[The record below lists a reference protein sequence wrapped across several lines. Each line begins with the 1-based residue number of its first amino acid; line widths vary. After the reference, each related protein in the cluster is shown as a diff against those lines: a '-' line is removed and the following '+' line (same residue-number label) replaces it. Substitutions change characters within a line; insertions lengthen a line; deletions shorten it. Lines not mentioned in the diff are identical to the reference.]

1 MKFPIT
7 KEQLQAYKEEE
18 DKIENAKE
26 DLEKG
31 ITLMLD
37 QLLIELKRDMPR
49 YSAVQYYDTWA
60 IVENHER
67 HYPRY
72 LHKANRQWFLQRYME
87 RLQETF
93 IGCKIR
99 LDPSNMRVRIDWS

>member
-7 KEQLQAYKEEE
+7 KEQLQAYHEEE
-18 DKIENAKE
+18 DRIENAKE

-31 ITLMLD
+31 LTMILD
-37 QLLIELKRDMPR
+37 QLLIELRREMPK
-49 YSAVQYYDTWA
+49 YSKVQYYDTWA
-60 IVENHER
+60 IFEMYER
-67 HYPRY
+67 HHPRY
-72 LHKANRQWFLQRYME
+72 FHRGNREWFLERYLT
-87 RLQETF
+87 RLQESF

>member
-7 KEQLQAYKEEE
+7 KEQLQAYNEEE
-18 DKIENAKE
+18 DRIENAKE

-31 ITLMLD
+31 ITVLLD
-37 QLLIELKRDMPR
+37 RLLIDMRREMPMH
-49 YSAVQYYDTWA
+49 YKLQCYVTWA
-60 IVENHER
+60 IFENYER
-67 HYPRY
+67 RDPRY
-72 LHKANRQWFLQRYME
+72 FHRGNREWFLERYLA

-99 LDPSNMRVRIDWS
+99 LDPSNMRVVIDWS